1 MGGSMEEKKESTVR
15 GGVRGWV
22 EAERLRVNLVV
33 GSDFYREDANG
44 KECLLFLD
52 SISFYFYTIKL
63 NEAILY

>member
-44 KECLLFLD
+44 K
-52 SISFYFYTIKL
+52 
-63 NEAILY
+63 